1 MRGDRLCVKCDMCRW
16 VGLANSWLVRGKS
29 WWLGWSDGVVIF
41 SPLICASVM
50 IGVVRDR
57 VFAVLVRENIV
68 KWWGILRWV
77 IGLLMCLLL
86 VRCSCVL
93 CGSQRGVGISVPVVS
108 GNVILAGE
116 SVWTRTSWWSM
127 ITLRRLSRWST
138 VPSTRFC

>member
-1 MRGDRLCVKCDMCRW
+1 M
-16 VGLANSWLVRGKS
+16 
-29 WWLGWSDGVVIF
+29 
-41 SPLICASVM
+41 
-50 IGVVRDR
+50 
-57 VFAVLVRENIV
+57 
-68 KWWGILRWV
+68 
-77 IGLLMCLLL
+77 
-86 VRCSCVL
+86 L